1 LPDTSPQV
9 LIAGV
14 STRAAAES
22 AARAGFRVTAIDAFA
37 DLDQHPS
44 VTARAV
50 PGRFSAS
57 AAARAA
63 RSIECDAVSYLS
75 SFENHPR
82 AIATLSQGR
91 ELWGNP
97 PEVIGRVRDPLAL
110 AQALR
115 RRGLITPDV
124 YREPRPG
131 NENAENRNRE
141 PGWLLK
147 PLASGG
153 GRRVRRW
160 RPGSRMPRGAYL
172 QEYVAGDP
180 GSVVFVSAAGRCVPL
195 GVSRQL
201 VGDPA
206 FGATGYQYC
215 GSILV
220 PGRVNRD
227 ALELSRAVAEEFNV
241 VGVNGIDFI
250 EHEGR
255 ACAIE
260 VNPRWSASMELVEL
274 AHGLSVF
281 GAHAAACARG
291 ELPDFDLSVAAERS
305 GAIGKAVVFARRDV
319 VIGDTRRWRFDVP
332 GLPALPGLPG
342 LRDIPHPGERIAAG
356 RPVCTI
362 FASGRDIAT
371 CHAALVER
379 ATQVYAALAAWSREV
394 A

>member
-1 LPDTSPQV
+1 LPEAATRV
-9 LIAGV
+9 VIAGV

-22 AARAGFRVTAIDAFA
+22 AARAGYRVSAVDAFA

-44 VTARAV
+44 VRARAV
-50 PGRFSAS
+50 PGRFSAH

-63 RSIECDAVSYLS
+63 RDIACDAVAYLS

-82 AIATLSQGR
+82 AIAALSRGR

-97 PEVIGRVRDPLAL
+97 PDVIGRVRDPLAL

-115 RRGLITPDV
+115 RRGFPTPAV
-124 YREPRPG
+124 ASGTMNQESQT
-131 NENAENRNRE
+131 RNRE
-141 PGWLLK
+141 PEWLLK

-160 RPGSRMPRGAYL
+160 RPGSRMPRGVYL
-172 QEYVAGDP
+172 QEYISGDP
-180 GSVVFVSAAGRCVPL
+180 GSIVFVSARGQCIPL

-201 VGDPA
+201 VGDSA

-220 PGRVNRD
+220 PGRANRD
-227 ALELSRAVAEEFNV
+227 ALELSRAVAEEFDL

-250 EHEGR
+250 EHEGG

-260 VNPRWSASMELVEL
+260 VNPRWSASMELVEY
-274 AHGLSVF
+274 AYGISVF
-281 GAHAAACARG
+281 GAHAAACTSGA
-291 ELPDFDLSVAAERS
+291 LPSFDLGTARQNART
-305 GAIGKAVVFARRDV
+305 IGKAVVFARRNV
-319 VIGDTRRWRFDVP
+319 VVGDSREWFFPPAAAT
-332 GLPALPGLPG
+332 LPTV
-342 LRDIPHPGERIAAG
+342 RDIPHPGERIAAG
-356 RPVCTI
+356 RPVCTV
-362 FASGRDIAT
+362 FASGHDVPT
-371 CHAALVER
+371 CHEALMQR
-379 ATQVYAALAAWSREV
+379 AEQVYAALAAWSREV